1 MSEQRQQDRR
11 GYVGAAYDAVAEAYA
26 AKFWNEIEK
35 KHFDRIILAWF
46 ASQIAPTTRI
56 LEIGGGPGEVSG
68 YLDKLGVRC
77 LGTDVSPKMVECAR
91 RLFPDGAFQVEDFFR
106 LTFDDESFPA
116 VVAYYAIVNYPL
128 AEVEAI
134 FREVLRVLAP
144 QGLFLFTFHVR
155 EAESEITVRSFLDQ
169 DIDPLTFY
177 LFRVDEVRELVLRL
191 GFHVVD
197 ILERCPYPD
206 VEVATKRSY
215 FVLRKA

>member
-1 MSEQRQQDRR
+1 MSEQRHQDSQ
-11 GYVGAAYDAVAEAYA
+11 GYVRAAYDAVAEPYA
-26 AKFWNEIEK
+26 AKFWDEIEK
-35 KHFDRIILAWF
+35 KHFDRIMLAWF
-46 ASQIAPTTRI
+46 ASQIAPARRV
-56 LEIGGGPGEVSG
+56 LEIGTGPGEVSG

-77 LGTDVSPKMVECAR
+77 LGTDASPRMIECAR
-91 RLFPDGAFQVEDFFR
+91 RLFPSGEFQVEDFFR
-106 LTFDDESFPA
+106 LSFDDESFPA

-177 LFRVDEVRELVLRL
+177 LFRVDEVKELVLRL

-197 ILERCPYPD
+197 ILERHPYPD
-206 VEVATKRSY
+206 VEVATRRSY